1 MTKNDDQKE
10 ECAYSRDVGQI
21 AFYDILAVNVRHFVL
36 RKKSENISYQNY
48 LLNVDKFQSDPA
60 LPTKLNL
67 TWQDSTQSL

>member
-1 MTKNDDQKE
+1 MRILTRRWTNRILRHPRSERSPFRPSQK
-10 ECAYSRDVGQI
+10 S
-21 AFYDILAVNVRHFVL
+21 
-36 RKKSENISYQNY
+36 KNISYQNY